1 MHTRMYV
8 RVQSVKACM
17 CRRIPDL
24 TSGRRHACMCR
35 RMDTHGINTCVRE
48 HTHTHTRTHLC
59 RWCCCLWHANAYFV
73 FICVCVCV
81 CVRAAD
87 VVVASVFCRCPRP
100 PDGSIAPPVRS
111 CAAQTRSDTFRILTQ
126 NERNE
131 LSINTR
137 PQYQNS
143 SHPPSLATF
152 QQLLFDLVDLCRAVT
167 QVRRVGHN
175 FAAVQEV
182 LSGHALGNLH

>member
-1 MHTRMYV
+1 MHVCADVWTRMV
-8 RVQSVKACM
+8 S
-17 CRRIPDL
+17 
-24 TSGRRHACMCR
+24 THAYA
-35 RMDTHGINTCVRE
+35 N
-48 HTHTHTRTHLC
+48 THTHTYTPLSVVLLSLACERIL
-59 RWCCCLWHANAYFV
+59 RVYMRV
-73 FICVCVCV
+73 CVCVCV